1 MKLLD
6 KIKFAFKDLMNRK
19 LRSLLTIIAV
29 SIGSFLLIIMMGFGD
44 GIMDKVKDMMGSFVD
59 SNLVFVYPQDAN
71 KSQNMNVQVSTGNE
85 DVQIEEVDDKG
96 EEDKDDGFKLISKKE
111 LKKMNKID
119 GVDYIQA
126 CIAGTAT
133 GVSIDDQ
140 EQINDNFT
148 VVGMNFDYNHD
159 NSEDIVAGKDI
170 KDPDKEMIIDKL
182 ICKKL
187 GYDNYKDIIGKDVS
201 IHVDYPEIESIKK
214 VEGLIVTLKVV
225 GVVDGDNTS
234 KCIFMSDKNAE
245 PIANFFIGEDNY
257 LETKGYSNV
266 LVYAK
271 DGASPTNIS
280 TTISNDLGYTCQSL
294 EMINKIID
302 VIGSGVKSILSI
314 AGIIVLIVAALGL
327 VNTISMTLQEKKKM
341 IGVMRSVGGSRSN
354 IRGIFIFQSI
364 LLGVAGGIFGTV
376 LATIAIIISNEYVTK
391 SADFAIGL
399 SGHNSIIAIII
410 TLIIAI
416 IAGLIPASKAARLN
430 VVEAVA
436 EE

>member
-6 KIKFAFKDLMNRK
+6 KIIFAFKDLMNRK

-44 GIMDKVKDMMGSFVD
+44 GIMDKVKDMMGSFID
-59 SNLVFVYPQDAN
+59 SNVVYVYPQDAN
-71 KSQNMNVQVSTGNE
+71 KSQNSQSSNGGE
-85 DVQIEEVDDKG
+85 GVQIKEVNDKNK
-96 EEDKDDGFKLISKKE
+96 EDKEDNFKLISKKE

-119 GVDYIQA
+119 GVDYLQA
-126 CIAGTAT
+126 YVVGTAT
-133 GVSIDDQ
+133 GVSIDNQD
-140 EQINDNFT
+140 QINDNFT
-148 VVGMNFDYNHD
+148 VLGMNFDYNHN

-187 GYDNYKDIIGKDVS
+187 GYDNYKDIIGKDVT
-201 IHVDYPEIESIKK
+201 IHVDYPEIESMES
-214 VEGLIVTLKVV
+214 VEGLTVTLKVV

-234 KCIFMSDKNAE
+234 KCIIMSDKNAE
-245 PIANFFIGEDNY
+245 PIANYFIREDNY
-257 LETKGYSNV
+257 LEKKGYNNV
-266 LVYAK
+266 FIYAK

-280 TTISNDLGYTCQSL
+280 TTISNDLGYVCQSL

-364 LLGVAGGIFGTV
+364 ILGVAGGIFGTV
-376 LATIAIIISNEYVTK
+376 LATIAIIISNEYITK
-391 SADFAIGL
+391 SANFVIGL
-399 SGHNSIIAIII
+399 SSHNSIIAIII

>member
-6 KIKFAFKDLMNRK
+6 KIIFAFKDLMNRK

-44 GIMDKVKDMMGSFVD
+44 GIMDKVKDMMGNFVD
-59 SNLVFVYPQDAN
+59 SNIVFVYPQDVK
-71 KSQNMNVQVSTGNE
+71 KSQNMDVQVSMEGG
-85 DVQIEEVDDKG
+85 DVQVKEVDDKD
-96 EEDKDDGFKLISKKE
+96 EEKKDDGFKLISNKQ

-126 CIAGTAT
+126 FVSGTAT
-133 GVSIDDQ
+133 GVSVDNKD
-140 EQINDNFT
+140 QINDNFT
-148 VVGMNFDYNHD
+148 VVGTNFDYNHD
-159 NSEDIVAGKDI
+159 NSEDIIAGKDI
-170 KDPDKEMIIDKL
+170 KDPDKEMVIDKL
-182 ICKKL
+182 VCKKL
-187 GYDNYKDIIGKDVS
+187 GYDNCKDIIGKDVT
-201 IHVDYPEIESIKK
+201 IYVDYPKIDSVES
-214 VEGLIVTLKVV
+214 VEGLKVTLKVV
-225 GVVDGDNTS
+225 GVVDGQNTS
-234 KCIFMSDKNAE
+234 KCIIMSDKNAE
-245 PIANFFIGEDNY
+245 PIVNFFVGEDNY

-271 DGASPTNIS
+271 DGASPTSIS
-280 TTISNDLGYTCQSL
+280 TIITNDLGYVCQSL

-302 VIGSGVKSILSI
+302 VAGSGVKAILSI

-327 VNTISMTLQEKKKM
+327 VNTISMTLQEKRKM

-364 LLGVAGGIFGTV
+364 ILGVAGGIFGAV
-376 LATIAIIISNEYVTK
+376 LAIIAIIISNEYVTK
-391 SADFAIGL
+391 SAGFVIGL
-399 SGHNSIIAIII
+399 SVNNSIIAIII
-410 TLIIAI
+410 TLIISI